1 MKRDEIQ
8 MIDVI
13 IDQLT
18 DCLVMNNNYG
28 KVIDLESYM
37 TSSLYTESSN
47 GRRFEWRKMIEK
59 VKELDRP
66 LTDEESKLFEI
77 K

>member
-1 MKRDEIQ
+1 MS
-8 MIDVI
+8 V
-13 IDQLT
+13 
-18 DCLVMNNNYG
+18 VMNNNYG
-28 KVIDLESYM
+28 KVIDFESYM

-59 VKELDRP
+59 VKELGRP
-66 LTDEESKLFEI
+66 LTDEESKIFEI

>member
-18 DCLVMNNNYG
+18 ECLVMNKNYG
-28 KVIDLESYM
+28 KVIDLESHM
-37 TSSLYTESSN
+37 TGSLYTESSD

-59 VKELDRP
+59 VKELGRP
-66 LTDEESKLFEI
+66 LTNEEYKLFEI